1 MESPAQPMIPK
12 IIDWDGSDISG
23 PGTITIKLDG
33 VRGIWDGTKWL
44 SRAGKPLYNIP
55 EVDTVGHY
63 EIYSC
68 SHKNTIVA
76 TRTQFPDTS
85 TPKIVRR
92 HLYQLWPELDNRLY
106 ICQFDGI
113 LTAESIIEYREATI
127 DAGDEGLVIRTS
139 DVWYKVKALYTLD
152 VIITDAIIGKGK
164 HAGRLGA
171 IMTDYGK
178 VGTGFSDKERIELWV
193 MHQQGE
199 LVGKLIEVACM
210 EFTPDDK
217 FRHPRFIR
225 LREDK

>member
-1 MESPAQPMIPK
+1 MESPAQSMIPK
-12 IIDWDGSDISG
+12 IIDWDGSNIDG
-23 PGTITIKLDG
+23 PALITIKLDG

-55 EVDTVGHY
+55 DANAIGHY
-63 EIYSC
+63 EIYVG
-68 SHKNTIVA
+68 SHKDTIVA
-76 TRTQFPDTS
+76 TRTQFPDVS
-85 TPKIVRR
+85 TPKIEQI
-92 HLYQLWPELDNRLY
+92 HLYQLWPETDDRLY
-106 ICQFDGI
+106 ICQYGGT
-113 LTAESIIEYREATI
+113 LTPEVVIDYRDAVI

-178 VGTGFSDKERIELWV
+178 VGTGFSDKERIELWA

-199 LVGKLIEVACM
+199 LVGKVIEVVCM